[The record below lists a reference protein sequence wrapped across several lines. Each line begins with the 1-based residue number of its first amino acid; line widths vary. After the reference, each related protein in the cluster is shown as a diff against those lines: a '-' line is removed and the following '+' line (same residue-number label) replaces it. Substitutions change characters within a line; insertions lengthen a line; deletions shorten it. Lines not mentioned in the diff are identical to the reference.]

1 MPHGN
6 LLDYLRE
13 CDKEEVNAVVLLY
26 MATQI
31 SSAMEYL
38 EKKNFIHRLEDSH
51 HCLIFFLCWF
61 SLHYLCVL
69 SSYPAGILQRGT
81 AWLGRIMWWRWQTLV
96 WAGWWLV
103 TRTPHT
109 LGPSSPLNGRRLR
122 AWPTTP
128 SPSSRTCGVSVFSSV
143 QCCLL
148 SLSCSLIQSW
158 FFWLLCSVWCPSLGN
173 CYIRDVPLPWY
184 WSVSGL
190 RPPRERWQNGT
201 AWRMSTQGLWTHEG
215 MWVEVV
221 WSTFKAL
228 TKVWSVYSDNGNSV
242 QITILTNK

>member
-1 MPHGN
+1 M
-6 LLDYLRE
+6 
-13 CDKEEVNAVVLLY
+13 
-26 MATQI
+26 
-31 SSAMEYL
+31 
-38 EKKNFIHRLEDSH
+38 
-51 HCLIFFLCWF
+51 
-61 SLHYLCVL
+61 
-69 SSYPAGILQRGT
+69 QRGT
-81 AWLGRIMWWRWQTLV
+81 AWSGRIMWWRWQTLV

-109 LGPSSPLNGRRLR
+109 LEPSSPLNGRRLR

-148 SLSCSLIQSW
+148 SLFCSLIQSW